1 MGPAAL
7 TPKCGPNIVINT
19 KKPLYLL
26 QTGKLDSENIDQCF
40 ELKDGRIIANINFHH
55 TLIYNLLNPILV
67 DIKIDHSIF
76 NNSRIL
82 NIYQL
87 DDGILIFSGY
97 SSEIRLIQLE
107 SKSYK
112 IIRRINMHNYLTSCD
127 VNNCCRLSNGQLAF
141 SLYSNFLGSGAI
153 ALLGYD
159 TIAKNLIYYYHFELT
174 GIQVNKII
182 ECKNNEVLLIR
193 SNLYNKE
200 YAFFNLKEQKT
211 ILTLERKQICDPI
224 KLNENFILFENLEK
238 IEIINL
244 DNHTIYY
251 TIDLADLGYKYAIR
265 NFLKFDDNTLFVGD
279 YVGNIYKFSINYYD
293 INILNFIEVFR
304 ADKSSID
311 ILAKYQG
318 NKLISTSNKD
328 ENIKIWDL
336 SSLNNNNN
344 LLNYYY

>member
-1 MGPAAL
+1 MGHIL
-7 TPKCGPNIVINT
+7 LHPKCGPNIVKNT

-26 QTGKLDSENIDQCF
+26 PTGKLDSQEIDQCF
-40 ELKDGRIIANINFHH
+40 ELKDGRIIANVNFHN
-55 TLIYNLLNPILV
+55 IFVYNLLNPTLV
-67 DIKIDHSIF
+67 DIKIEHSIF
-76 NNSRIL
+76 NNNRIL

-97 SSEIRLIQLE
+97 SSDIRLIQLE

-112 IIRRINMHNYLTSCD
+112 IIRSINMHSYLTDCSVNSC
-127 VNNCCRLSNGQLAF
+127 CKLSNGQLAF

-159 TIAKNLIYYYHFELT
+159 SFAKNLIYYYQFELT
-174 GIQVNKII
+174 GLQIYKII
-182 ECKNNEVLLIR
+182 ECKNDEVLLIR
-193 SNLYNKE
+193 KSLYNKE
-200 YAFFNLKEQKT
+200 YEFFNLKKQKT
-211 ILTLERKQICDPI
+211 VLTLERKQICDPI

-244 DNHTIYY
+244 DTHTIFN
-251 TIDLADLGYKYAIR
+251 TIDLVDLGYKYAIR
-265 NFLKFDDNTLFVGD
+265 SFLKFDDYTLFVGD
-279 YVGNIYKFSINYYD
+279 YVGNIYKFSINFYD
-293 INILNFIEVFR
+293 TINLNFIEVFR
-304 ADKSSID
+304 ADESSID

-318 NKLISTSNKD
+318 NKLISTSNID

-336 SSLNNNNN
+336 SLLNNDNN